1 MHKKCTKAESNY
13 KKNPKMQTRL
23 TNKIPRK
30 IPASFL
36 LTYLDK
42 CGFSTLIAICG
53 HVENALLAVTKVSS
67 FNCQIDKSG
76 TIYFERNCILLL
88 AG

>member
-1 MHKKCTKAESNY
+1 
-13 KKNPKMQTRL
+13 MQTRL

-30 IPASFL
+30 IPASFV